1 VVLDNTAEVET
12 PEHVRFRHR
21 VAGPVRRALAY
32 LIDLVIRSVAA
43 VLVFLLVRLAF
54 GVGEGGD
61 MATQGV
67 WLVAL
72 FVLEWGYYVSFETMG
87 EGRTPGKRALSLRV
101 IKEGGYPLGFVDSM
115 LRNLLRAADFLPSA
129 YAVGLLVMAGDRH
142 FRRLGDRV
150 AGTIVVLEERAALA
164 APLVL
169 NPPPT
174 AGELEALPQRP
185 ALSAWERESLELF
198 LRRSD
203 LSPAR
208 RRELAEMVAPSLA
221 TRLHTTAR
229 DPVRFLALVHHRL
242 QAANRGVD
250 RERA

>member
-21 VAGPVRRALAY
+21 VAGPTRRALAY
-32 LIDLVIRSVAA
+32 LIDLLIRLAVAA
-43 VLVFLLVRLAF
+43 VLFILLRLAF
-54 GVGEGGD
+54 GAGEGGGR
-61 MATQGV
+61 ATGGV
-67 WLVAL
+67 WLAAM
-72 FVLEWGYYVSFETMG
+72 FVLEWGYYVAFETMG

-129 YAVGLLVMAGDRH
+129 YAIGLLVMMGDRR

-164 APLVL
+164 ARLVL
-169 NPPPT
+169 QPPAAP
-174 AGELEALPQRP
+174 GELEALPQRP

-221 TRLHTTAR
+221 ARLGTAAP

-242 QAANRGVD
+242 QAANRPT
-250 RERA
+250 ERA